1 MHFLN
6 KFLLFVALFL
16 LVLQGPYSY
25 TYIFLI
31 ALPFVLFSFNLKVE
45 LNKYSL
51 FIYLFIFSFL
61 VLGYI
66 NNNPVIKIEFKNLFY
81 WSVTLNFGLLIF
93 KHLEK
98 NKIVNILSFS
108 IIFLSFIYVLLKFQ
122 LINNI
127 YMREALAEYHNYKT
141 MGPYLLFIL
150 LHQFYYILNGLP
162 KDKKYFIVT
171 FFSLVTIFI
180 SGSNQYLSIFIIGVF
195 INCFKLSFKATLLT
209 VTLLALFFFILPKFI
224 PTKHLDKISEITSPT
239 ESATLLTRFS
249 DLAFVYNN
257 NYSNLFIG
265 EGFGVKS
272 YVERVSFSDTSIISK
287 REFLEIDNGFY
298 YLYHGTGIVGLSLF
312 IILIL
317 KLLSN
322 LHWRAKLF
330 FSLIMLVTN
339 LLSIHFFTSNQYAL
353 FFSLLIIYK
362 YEEKKYITS

>member
-6 KFLLFVALFL
+6 KLLLLVALFL
-16 LVLQGPYSY
+16 FVLQGPYAY

-51 FIYLFIFSFL
+51 FIYLFIFIYL
-61 VLGYI
+61 LLGYI

-93 KHLEK
+93 KYLEK

-108 IIFLSFIYVLLKFQ
+108 IIFLSFIYVLLKFH

-141 MGPYLLFIL
+141 IGPYLLFVII
-150 LHQFYYILNGLP
+150 HQFYYILKGLP
-162 KDKKYFIVT
+162 KDKEYFIVT
-171 FFSLVTIFI
+171 FFSLVTILI

-209 VTLLALFFFILPKFI
+209 VTLFALLFFTLPKFI
-224 PTKHLDKISEITSPT
+224 TTKHLDKISEIASPT
-239 ESATLLTRFS
+239 ESATVLTRLL
-249 DLAFVYNN
+249 DLEFVYNN
-257 NYSNLFIG
+257 NNSNPFIG

-272 YVERVSFSDTSIISK
+272 FVRRVSFHAPSKISK

-298 YLYHGTGIVGLSLF
+298 YLYHRTGAVGLFLF

-322 LHWRAKLF
+322 VHWKAKLF
-330 FSLIMLVTN
+330 FSVIVLITN
-339 LLSIHFFTSNQYAL
+339 LLSIHFFTSNQFAL
-353 FFSLLIIYK
+353 LFSLLIIFK
-362 YEEKKYITS
+362 YEKKKNITS